1 MNICIFCSANSNL
14 PTEYFDRTRELGAWM
29 GANGHTLVFGGCNLG
44 LMECVAEAVHNAKGM
59 TVGVVPSIVEK
70 GGKVSEHVDVKILCD
85 NLSDRKDLMIQRSDV
100 IIALPGGVGTL
111 DEIFTVVAAHTI
123 GYHNKRVIVYDL
135 KGFWGKLIE
144 LLDDMQERGFVRGSW
159 HDYIDVAHSLDDIAK
174 LCVG

>member
-1 MNICIFCSANSNL
+1 MADYLTLYTVAFLKNGCYCSAFGIVVIFILHLFIQLYEFVAAGIIARRNPFRLLYNML
-14 PTEYFDRTRELGAWM
+14 PAYFTALGTSSSAATIPVTLKQTM
-29 GANGHTLVFGGCNLG
+29 RNGV
-44 LMECVAEAVHNAKGM
+44 
-59 TVGVVPSIVEK
+59 SDIIV
-70 GGKVSEHVDVKILCD
+70 
-85 NLSDRKDLMIQRSDV
+85 
-100 IIALPGGVGTL
+100 ALPGGMGTL